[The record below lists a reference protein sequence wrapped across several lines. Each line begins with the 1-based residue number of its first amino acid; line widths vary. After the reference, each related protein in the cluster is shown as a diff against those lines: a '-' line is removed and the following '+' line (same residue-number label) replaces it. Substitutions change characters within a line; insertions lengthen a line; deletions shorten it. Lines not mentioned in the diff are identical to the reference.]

1 MSQCKPAAS
10 IPSVKLMLMEQ
21 PKDQPLDEPV
31 SRRKLHTQS
40 LPQGRPAQ
48 IATPS
53 DIRWPVV
60 QEFLRSSSLSP
71 NSRKLYERELKRF
84 LGWTQCRWSEL
95 QSRHLGLYKAYLM
108 ELEVSMG
115 KKLSK
120 NSLNSALTALKSF
133 FRWLCQFHPEL
144 CFKNPTE
151 GVKFERVPLPPAQNL
166 TPEEMERVWSAIAQ
180 RTETRLRDFAMV
192 QLLSHNLRA
201 GEVASA
207 NVGSFDGRLVTLTQ
221 TKNKQPRIVPLSEAG
236 QQAIQTYLEWRRSQ
250 GETLTPESPLI
261 LSHHQGWEGD
271 RLSYHGIYFAVERIG
286 ELAGLPELHPHQ
298 FRHTGATE
306 LLRMGMDPAH
316 ARLLTGHTD
325 ERSFRRYTLAVE
337 QEAAIKAFYRAK
349 GEGQSQA
356 VVYAK
361 VLSREQRQLLKAFA
375 EMTGMQ
381 PLHQDDFDK
390 GEISFAEMWQE
401 NEQHLE
407 RMLADVRQLPE
418 KLGVA
423 VERTAPMSQQNSPSV
438 SFSNAVTV
446 LLKLSVEDQ
455 SLSGRNKIKVRRKIE
470 NEVLTRYQMVKP
482 RTKNGEYELSIPFEK
497 EDDISTT
504 ISEILWEMDLLADL
518 DDCFLEHEFTGV
530 VL

>member
-1 MSQCKPAAS
+1 MAWTNDIKV
-10 IPSVKLMLMEQ
+10 PSVSLI
-21 PKDQPLDEPV
+21 PV
-31 SRRKLHTQS
+31 DFVKAEVS
-40 LPQGRPAQ
+40 LNEERSPTSASKRSQHRGRSAQ

-60 QEFLRSSSLSP
+60 QEFLRSSSLSS
-71 NSRKLYERELKRF
+71 NSQKLYERELKRF

-108 ELEVSMG
+108 ELEIATG

-144 CFKNPTE
+144 CPKNPTE

-166 TPEEMERVWSAIAQ
+166 TPREMERVWSAVAQ
-180 RTETRLRDFAMV
+180 RTETKLRDFALV

-207 NVGSFDGRLVTLTQ
+207 NVGSFDGRLVTLRE

-236 QQAIQTYLEWRRSQ
+236 QQAIQSYLDWRRSQ
-250 GETLTPESPLI
+250 GEALAPERPLI
-261 LSHHQGWEGD
+261 LSHHQGWEGE

-286 ELAGLPELHPHQ
+286 ELAGLPDLHPHQ

-349 GEGQSQA
+349 GEGQAEQ
-356 VVYAK
+356 VVYAQN
-361 VLSREQRQLLKAFA
+361 LSREQRKLLMMMA
-375 EMTGMQ
+375 ELTQMQ
-381 PLHQDDFDK
+381 PLYQDDFDK
-390 GEISFAEMWQE
+390 GEITFAELWQE
-401 NEQHLE
+401 NLIHLE
-407 RMLADVRQLPE
+407 RIVADVWELPK
-418 KLGVA
+418 KLGV
-423 VERTAPMSQQNSPSV
+423 
-438 SFSNAVTV
+438 TV
-446 LLKLSVEDQ
+446 
-455 SLSGRNKIKVRRKIE
+455 
-470 NEVLTRYQMVKP
+470 
-482 RTKNGEYELSIPFEK
+482 
-497 EDDISTT
+497 
-504 ISEILWEMDLLADL
+504 
-518 DDCFLEHEFTGV
+518 
-530 VL
+530 

>member
-1 MSQCKPAAS
+1 MANLGAVSGSTIPKIQLIEFQTGDSS
-10 IPSVKLMLMEQ
+10 IVQQSADPQTTRNQ
-21 PKDQPLDEPV
+21 P
-31 SRRKLHTQS
+31 R
-40 LPQGRPAQ
+40 GRSAQ

-53 DIRWPVV
+53 DIRWPLV
-60 QEFLRSSSLSP
+60 QEFLRSSSLSS
-71 NSRKLYERELKRF
+71 NSQKLYERELKRF

-108 ELEVSMG
+108 ELEITTG

-144 CFKNPTE
+144 CPKNPTE

-166 TPEEMERVWSAIAQ
+166 TPEEMERVWSAVAQ
-180 RTETRLRDFAMV
+180 RTETKLRDFALV

-207 NVGSFDGRLVTLTQ
+207 NVGSFDGRLVTLRE

-236 QQAIQTYLEWRRSQ
+236 QQAIQTYLDWRRSQ
-250 GETLTPESPLI
+250 GEALAPERPLI
-261 LSHHQGWEGD
+261 LSHHQGWEGE

-286 ELAGLPELHPHQ
+286 KLAGLPELHPHQ

-349 GEGQSQA
+349 GEGQAEQ
-356 VVYAK
+356 VVYAQN
-361 VLSREQRQLLKAFA
+361 LSREQRKLLMMMA
-375 EMTGMQ
+375 ELTQMQ
-381 PLHQDDFDK
+381 PLYQDDFDK
-390 GEISFAEMWQE
+390 GEITFAELWQE
-401 NEQHLE
+401 NLIHLE
-407 RMLADVRQLPE
+407 RIVADVWELPK
-418 KLGVA
+418 KLGV
-423 VERTAPMSQQNSPSV
+423 
-438 SFSNAVTV
+438 TV
-446 LLKLSVEDQ
+446 
-455 SLSGRNKIKVRRKIE
+455 
-470 NEVLTRYQMVKP
+470 
-482 RTKNGEYELSIPFEK
+482 
-497 EDDISTT
+497 
-504 ISEILWEMDLLADL
+504 
-518 DDCFLEHEFTGV
+518 
-530 VL
+530 

>member
-1 MSQCKPAAS
+1 MSHSKPVAS
-10 IPSVKLMLMEQ
+10 IPLVKMLLMEQ
-21 PKDQPLDEPV
+21 VKAKSLDKPEPNL
-31 SRRKLHTQS
+31 SPR
-40 LPQGRPAQ
+40 GRPAQ
-48 IATPS
+48 IATPT
-53 DIRWPVV
+53 DIRWPIV
-60 QEFLRSSSLSP
+60 QEYLRSGSLSP

-95 QSRHLGLYKAYLM
+95 QSRHLGLYKAYLI
-108 ELEVSMG
+108 ELEVATG
-115 KKLSK
+115 KKLAK

-144 CFKNPTE
+144 CLKNPTE
-151 GVKFERVPLPPAQNL
+151 GVKFERVPMPSAQNL

-207 NVGSFDGRLVTLTQ
+207 SVGSFDGRLVTLTQ
-221 TKNKQPRIVPLSEAG
+221 TKNKQPRIVPLSDAG
-236 QQAIQTYLEWRRSQ
+236 QQAIQNYLEWRRGQ

-298 FRHTGATE
+298 FRHTGAKE

-337 QEAAIKAFYRAK
+337 QEAAIAAYYRLK
-349 GEGQSQA
+349 GEGKAEQ

-361 VLSREQRQLLKAFA
+361 NLSREQRQLLMAMAKL
-375 EMTGMQ
+375 TQMQ
-381 PLHQDDFDK
+381 PLYQDDLDR
-390 GEISFAEMWQE
+390 GEITFAELWQE
-401 NEQHLE
+401 NAIHLE
-407 RMLADVRQLPE
+407 RMVAEVWELPE
-418 KLGVA
+418 KLGV
-423 VERTAPMSQQNSPSV
+423 
-438 SFSNAVTV
+438 
-446 LLKLSVEDQ
+446 
-455 SLSGRNKIKVRRKIE
+455 
-470 NEVLTRYQMVKP
+470 MV
-482 RTKNGEYELSIPFEK
+482 
-497 EDDISTT
+497 
-504 ISEILWEMDLLADL
+504 
-518 DDCFLEHEFTGV
+518 
-530 VL
+530 

>member
-1 MSQCKPAAS
+1 MTNL
-10 IPSVKLMLMEQ
+10 SV
-21 PKDQPLDEPV
+21 V
-31 SRRKLHTQS
+31 SRQTIPKVQLIEFQS
-40 LPQGRPAQ
+40 QHENDNSNVQPSSDLKTKRSPRGRSAH

-53 DIRWPVV
+53 DIRWPLV
-60 QEFLRSSSLSP
+60 QEFLRSSSLSS
-71 NSRKLYERELKRF
+71 NSQKLYERELKRF

-95 QSRHLGLYKAYLM
+95 QSRHLGLYKAYLL
-108 ELEVSMG
+108 ELEIATG

-144 CFKNPTE
+144 CPKNPTE

-166 TPEEMERVWSAIAQ
+166 TPEEMERVWSAVAQ
-180 RTETRLRDFAMV
+180 RTETKLRDFALV

-207 NVGSFDGRLVTLTQ
+207 NVGSFDGRLVTLRE

-236 QQAIQTYLEWRRSQ
+236 QQAIQTYLDWRRSQ
-250 GETLTPESPLI
+250 GEALAPERPLI
-261 LSHHQGWEGD
+261 LSHHQGWEGE

-349 GEGQSQA
+349 GEGQSES

-361 VLSREQRQLLKAFA
+361 ALDRKQRQLLIAMA
-375 EMTGMQ
+375 ELTQMQ
-381 PLHQDDFDK
+381 PLFQDDLDK
-390 GEISFAEMWQE
+390 AEITFSELWQE
-401 NEQHLE
+401 NVVHLE
-407 RMLADVRQLPE
+407 RMVADVWELPK
-418 KLGVA
+418 KLGV
-423 VERTAPMSQQNSPSV
+423 
-438 SFSNAVTV
+438 
-446 LLKLSVEDQ
+446 
-455 SLSGRNKIKVRRKIE
+455 
-470 NEVLTRYQMVKP
+470 MV
-482 RTKNGEYELSIPFEK
+482 
-497 EDDISTT
+497 
-504 ISEILWEMDLLADL
+504 
-518 DDCFLEHEFTGV
+518 
-530 VL
+530 

>member
-1 MSQCKPAAS
+1 MGWTNETPVPPVRL
-10 IPSVKLMLMEQ
+10 IPVNIGTAEVHVKEGRSLDAQ
-21 PKDQPLDEPV
+21 PKRSP
-31 SRRKLHTQS
+31 R
-40 LPQGRPAQ
+40 GRPAQ
-48 IATPS
+48 IGTPS
-53 DIRWPVV
+53 DIRWPTV
-60 QEFLRSSSLSP
+60 QEFLRSSNLSP
-71 NSRKLYERELKRF
+71 NSQKLYERELKRF

-108 ELEVSMG
+108 ELELGTG

-144 CFKNPTE
+144 CLKNPTE
-151 GVKFERVPLPPAQNL
+151 GVKFERVPMPPAQSL

-180 RTETRLRDFAMV
+180 RTETRLRDLAMV

-221 TKNKQPRIVPLSEAG
+221 TKNKKPRIVPLSEAG

-250 GETLTPESPLI
+250 GEVLTSESPLI

-286 ELAGLPELHPHQ
+286 ELAGLPDLHPHQ

-316 ARLLTGHTD
+316 AKLLTGHTD
-325 ERSFRRYTLAVE
+325 DRSFRRYVLAVE
-337 QEAAIKAFYRAK
+337 QEAAIAAYYRLKA
-349 GEGQSQA
+349 EGQTEA

-361 VLSREQRQLLKAFA
+361 NLSREQRRLLMAMA
-375 EMTGMQ
+375 ELTQMQ
-381 PLHQDDFDK
+381 PLYQDDLEQ
-390 GEISFAEMWQE
+390 GEISFDQLWQE
-401 NEQHLE
+401 NMIHLE
-407 RMLADVRQLPE
+407 RIVADVWELPK

-423 VERTAPMSQQNSPSV
+423 V
-438 SFSNAVTV
+438 
-446 LLKLSVEDQ
+446 
-455 SLSGRNKIKVRRKIE
+455 
-470 NEVLTRYQMVKP
+470 
-482 RTKNGEYELSIPFEK
+482 
-497 EDDISTT
+497 
-504 ISEILWEMDLLADL
+504 
-518 DDCFLEHEFTGV
+518 
-530 VL
+530 

>member
-1 MSQCKPAAS
+1 MAWSSDIQVP
-10 IPSVKLMLMEQ
+10 PVKLISVGFKTLEESENEGRSPEPT
-21 PKDQPLDEPV
+21 PKRSP
-31 SRRKLHTQS
+31 R
-40 LPQGRPAQ
+40 GRSAH

-53 DIRWPVV
+53 DIRWPLV
-60 QEFLRSSSLSP
+60 QEFLRSSSLSS
-71 NSRKLYERELKRF
+71 NSQKLYERELKRF

-108 ELEVSMG
+108 ELEITTG

-144 CFKNPTE
+144 CPKNPTE

-166 TPEEMERVWSAIAQ
+166 TPREMERVWSAVAQ
-180 RTETRLRDFAMV
+180 RTETRLRDLAMV

-207 NVGSFDGRLVTLTQ
+207 NVGSFDGRLVTLRE

-236 QQAIQTYLEWRRSQ
+236 QQAIQSYLDWRRSQ
-250 GETLTPESPLI
+250 GEALAPERPLI
-261 LSHHQGWEGD
+261 LSHHQGWEGE

-349 GEGQSQA
+349 GEGQSES

-361 VLSREQRQLLKAFA
+361 ALDRKQRQLLIAMA
-375 EMTGMQ
+375 ELTQMQ
-381 PLHQDDFDK
+381 PLFQDDLDK
-390 GEISFAEMWQE
+390 GEITFSELWQE
-401 NEQHLE
+401 NVVHLE
-407 RMLADVRQLPE
+407 RMVADVWELPK
-418 KLGVA
+418 KLGV
-423 VERTAPMSQQNSPSV
+423 T
-438 SFSNAVTV
+438 
-446 LLKLSVEDQ
+446 L
-455 SLSGRNKIKVRRKIE
+455 
-470 NEVLTRYQMVKP
+470 
-482 RTKNGEYELSIPFEK
+482 
-497 EDDISTT
+497 
-504 ISEILWEMDLLADL
+504 
-518 DDCFLEHEFTGV
+518 
-530 VL
+530 

>member
-1 MSQCKPAAS
+1 MTNL
-10 IPSVKLMLMEQ
+10 SV
-21 PKDQPLDEPV
+21 V
-31 SRRKLHTQS
+31 SRQTIPKVQLIEFQS
-40 LPQGRPAQ
+40 QHENDNSNVQPSPDLKTKRSPRGRSAQ

-53 DIRWPVV
+53 DIRWPLV

-71 NSRKLYERELKRF
+71 NSQKLYERELKRF

-108 ELEVSMG
+108 ELEITTG

-144 CFKNPTE
+144 CPKNPTE

-166 TPEEMERVWSAIAQ
+166 TPEEMERVWSAVAQ
-180 RTETRLRDFAMV
+180 RTETRLRDLAMV

-207 NVGSFDGRLVTLTQ
+207 NVGSFDGRLVTLRE

-236 QQAIQTYLEWRRSQ
+236 QQAIQTYLDWRRSQ
-250 GETLTPESPLI
+250 GEALAPERPLI
-261 LSHHQGWEGD
+261 LSHHQGWEGE

-349 GEGQSQA
+349 GEGQA
-356 VVYAK
+356 ERVVYAQN
-361 VLSREQRQLLKAFA
+361 LSREQRKLLMMMA
-375 EMTGMQ
+375 ELTQMQ
-381 PLHQDDFDK
+381 PLYQDDFDK
-390 GEISFAEMWQE
+390 GEITFAELWQE
-401 NEQHLE
+401 NLIHLE
-407 RMLADVRQLPE
+407 RIVADVWELPK
-418 KLGVA
+418 KLGV
-423 VERTAPMSQQNSPSV
+423 
-438 SFSNAVTV
+438 TV
-446 LLKLSVEDQ
+446 
-455 SLSGRNKIKVRRKIE
+455 
-470 NEVLTRYQMVKP
+470 
-482 RTKNGEYELSIPFEK
+482 
-497 EDDISTT
+497 
-504 ISEILWEMDLLADL
+504 
-518 DDCFLEHEFTGV
+518 
-530 VL
+530 

>member
-1 MSQCKPAAS
+1 MS
-10 IPSVKLMLMEQ
+10 IPAVKLIALEH
-21 PKDQPLDEPV
+21 PLVADIGLIPERQTP
-31 SRRKLHTQS
+31 RADRELRTKIA
-40 LPQGRPAQ
+40 PRGRPAQ
-48 IATPS
+48 IATPT

-108 ELEVSMG
+108 ELEVATG

-144 CFKNPTE
+144 CLKNPTE
-151 GVKFERVPLPPAQNL
+151 GVKFERVPMPPAQSL
-166 TPEEMERVWSAIAQ
+166 KPEEMERVWNAIAQ
-180 RTETRLRDFAMV
+180 RTDTRLRDFAMV

-221 TKNKQPRIVPLSEAG
+221 TKNKQPRIVPLSETG
-236 QQAIQTYLEWRRSQ
+236 QQAIENYLEWRRGQ
-250 GETLTPESPLI
+250 GESVTPESPLI

-286 ELAGLPELHPHQ
+286 ELAGLPNLHPHQ

-306 LLRMGMDPAH
+306 LLRMGMDPSH

-337 QEAAIKAFYRAK
+337 QEAAIAAFYRLKA
-349 GEGQSQA
+349 EGNPEA

-361 VLSREQRQLLKAFA
+361 NLSRQQRQLLMAMA
-375 EMTGMQ
+375 ELTQMQ
-381 PLHQDDFDK
+381 PLYQDDLDK
-390 GEISFAEMWQE
+390 GEMTFAELWQE
-401 NEQHLE
+401 NAIHLE
-407 RMLADVRQLPE
+407 RMVAEVWQLPE
-418 KLGVA
+418 KLGV
-423 VERTAPMSQQNSPSV
+423 
-438 SFSNAVTV
+438 
-446 LLKLSVEDQ
+446 
-455 SLSGRNKIKVRRKIE
+455 
-470 NEVLTRYQMVKP
+470 MV
-482 RTKNGEYELSIPFEK
+482 
-497 EDDISTT
+497 
-504 ISEILWEMDLLADL
+504 
-518 DDCFLEHEFTGV
+518 
-530 VL
+530 

>member
-1 MSQCKPAAS
+1 MAWSSDIQVP
-10 IPSVKLMLMEQ
+10 PVKLISVGFKTLEESENEGRSPEPT
-21 PKDQPLDEPV
+21 PKRSP
-31 SRRKLHTQS
+31 R
-40 LPQGRPAQ
+40 GRSAQ
-48 IATPS
+48 IATPT
-53 DIRWPVV
+53 DIRWPLV

-71 NSRKLYERELKRF
+71 NSQKLYERELKRF

-95 QSRHLGLYKAYLM
+95 QSRHLGLYKAYLL
-108 ELEVSMG
+108 ELEIAAG

-144 CFKNPTE
+144 CPKNPTE

-180 RTETRLRDFAMV
+180 RTETRLRDLAMV

-207 NVGSFDGRLVTLTQ
+207 NVGSFDGRLVTLRE

-236 QQAIQTYLEWRRSQ
+236 QQAIQTYLDWRRSQ
-250 GETLTPESPLI
+250 GEALAPERPLI
-261 LSHHQGWEGD
+261 LSHHQGWEGE

-349 GEGQSQA
+349 GEGQSES

-361 VLSREQRQLLKAFA
+361 ALDRKQRQLLIAMA
-375 EMTGMQ
+375 ELTQMQ
-381 PLHQDDFDK
+381 PLFQDDLDK
-390 GEISFAEMWQE
+390 GEITFSELWQE
-401 NEQHLE
+401 NVVHLE
-407 RMLADVRQLPE
+407 RMVADVWELPE
-418 KLGVA
+418 KLGV
-423 VERTAPMSQQNSPSV
+423 T
-438 SFSNAVTV
+438 
-446 LLKLSVEDQ
+446 L
-455 SLSGRNKIKVRRKIE
+455 
-470 NEVLTRYQMVKP
+470 
-482 RTKNGEYELSIPFEK
+482 
-497 EDDISTT
+497 
-504 ISEILWEMDLLADL
+504 
-518 DDCFLEHEFTGV
+518 
-530 VL
+530 